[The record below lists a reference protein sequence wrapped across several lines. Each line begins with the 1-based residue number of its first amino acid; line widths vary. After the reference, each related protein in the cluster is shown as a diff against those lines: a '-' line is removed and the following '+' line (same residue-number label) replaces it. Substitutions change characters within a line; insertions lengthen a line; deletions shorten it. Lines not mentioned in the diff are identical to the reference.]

1 MSEQATVAEMSAQLE
16 EATTDL
22 RIPDSELVG
31 VPRQFVDAVTAA
43 GLQAFVGTIAFA
55 GQQASGSFSVQYNTQ
70 NTGYSSAW
78 PQWAFELAKAALLAN
93 KQVFVSSNGDPFGS
107 NLVSVLIF
115 A

>member
-1 MSEQATVAEMSAQLE
+1 MICGCGVGLLDDRRRRTMSEQATIAEMSARFE

-31 VPRQFVDAVTAA
+31 VPRQFADAVTAA

-70 NTGYSSAW
+70 KTGYSLTRPPGGLGIAEDA
-78 PQWAFELAKAALLAN
+78 PH
-93 KQVFVSSNGDPFGS
+93 
-107 NLVSVLIF
+107 
-115 A
+115 